1 MRRPV
6 PDLAGTG
13 ATSTRTVSV
22 VGDVIV
28 VAIVEVVVEVVV
40 EVAVEVAESLVPA
53 LADATLALPI
63 IEIANTAAT
72 ITRFIEPLPKSLAKQ
87 MPQSGLLRL

>member
-13 ATSTRTVSV
+13 ATSTKTVSV

-28 VAIVEVVVEVVV
+28 VAIVEVVVEV
-40 EVAVEVAESLVPA
+40 AESFVPA

-63 IEIANTAAT
+63 IEIANTAAA

>member
-13 ATSTRTVSV
+13 ATSTKTVSV

-28 VAIVEVVVEVVV
+28 VAIVEVVVEVV
-40 EVAVEVAESLVPA
+40 VEVAESLVPA